1 MDRPIGWSSVPGLA
15 VSSLLLLISS
25 RRLLSPLWS
34 ARSFSYIFKEES
46 IDVFLWSPLFYT
58 TLAMGVLYVTLE
70 KSSLSCYTLL
80 TVCSVV
86 LLSEVRFGIE
96 PSERNAL
103 LLLFSLIYLQI
114 LITVYRNDMGGRED
128 SSLFESRAYRPF
140 TGLAVVAYCLLAVGT
155 AAVVVSVL
163 FVETSPL
170 VSRISDPTPAIAFLV
185 GGEESY
191 YEAQLQFWGA
201 AIAIVFLA
209 VVTDATRYREIRWLT
224 VLALVVNT
232 GAVAF
237 LWYPSLWTA
246 TVAAVGALLTVIVV
260 ALALDERSETAPT

>member
-1 MDRPIGWSSVPGLA
+1 M
-15 VSSLLLLISS
+15 
-25 RRLLSPLWS
+25 
-34 ARSFSYIFKEES
+34 
-46 IDVFLWSPLFYT
+46 FLWSPLFYT

-70 KSSLSCYTLL
+70 KSSLSSYTLL
-80 TVCSVV
+80 TVCSVIF
-86 LLSEVRFGIE
+86 LSEVRFGIE

-103 LLLFSLIYLQI
+103 LLLFSFIYLQV
-114 LITVYRNDMGGRED
+114 LTTVYRGEMGERED
-128 SSLFESRAYRPF
+128 SNLFRSRVYRPF

-155 AAVVVSVL
+155 AATIVSVL

-170 VSRISDPTPAIAFLV
+170 VSRMSDPTPAIAFLV

-191 YEAQLQFWGA
+191 YEAQIQFWGA
-201 AIAIVFLA
+201 AIGIVLLA

-232 GAVAF
+232 GAVTF

-260 ALALDERSETAPT
+260 VLALDERTETTPT